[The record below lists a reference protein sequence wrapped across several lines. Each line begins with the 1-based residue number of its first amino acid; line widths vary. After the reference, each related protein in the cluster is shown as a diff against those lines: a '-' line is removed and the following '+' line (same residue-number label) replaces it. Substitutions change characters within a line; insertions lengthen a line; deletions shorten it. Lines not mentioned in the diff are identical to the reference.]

1 MSKYIIGVDV
11 GGRSAK
17 FGLFNEEGT
26 LLDQWRI
33 VSHTEESQDTEKH
46 QLITDIAQS
55 VHAYCDLHGI
65 AKEELAGVGVGIPGA
80 VRDDG
85 VVFDAVN
92 LGWGVFNVRD
102 ELSEALGIDQ
112 VYVSNDA
119 NIAALGE
126 QWKGSGKKYDTI
138 VMVTLGTGIGG
149 GIVLKGKIWNGTSG
163 AGGEIG
169 HMKVPGDRL
178 CNCGRRG
185 CLERYTAAA
194 GIVQN
199 ASELLMQS
207 EADSVL
213 RDVKKLSPSVVF
225 DAAKAGDEIGM
236 QAVEIFGDRMGF
248 ACANICNVI
257 NPQAVIIGGGIS
269 AAGQIVLDV
278 IEKYFRPRLMTALE
292 GTELSFAELG
302 NDAGIYGAARMVMER

>member
-1 MSKYIIGVDV
+1 MSYIVGVDV
-11 GGRSAK
+11 GGTTVK
-17 FGLFNEEGT
+17 LGLFSEQGD
-26 LLDQWRI
+26 LLEKWEI
-33 VSHTEESQDTEKH
+33 ESHRE
-46 QLITDIAQS
+46 TDKNVKRHRLLWDVAQS
-55 VHAYCDLHGI
+55 VKEKCAERGI
-65 AKEELAGVGVGIPGA
+65 QKEEVKGLGIGIPGA

-85 VVFDAVN
+85 TVVDAVN
-92 LGWGVFNVRD
+92 LGWGIFSVRD
-102 ELSEALGIDQ
+102 ELSEALGFDK
-112 VYVSNDA
+112 VAVSNDA

-126 QWKGSGKKYDTI
+126 QWKGSGSDYDTI

-149 GIVLKGKIWNGTSG
+149 GIVLNGKIWNGTSG

-199 ASELLMQS
+199 ATELMMTR
-207 EADSVL
+207 EDDSVL
-213 RDVKKLSPSVVF
+213 RDAEELNPKVIF
-225 DAAKAGDEIGM
+225 DAAKEGDPIACE
-236 QAVEIFGDRMGF
+236 AVEIFGDRMGF

-257 NPQAVIIGGGIS
+257 NPQAIIIGGGI
-269 AAGQIVLDV
+269 ARGGEIILDL

-292 GTELSFAELG
+292 GTVLRLAELG
-302 NDAGIYGAARMVMER
+302 NDAGIYGAARMVMEK